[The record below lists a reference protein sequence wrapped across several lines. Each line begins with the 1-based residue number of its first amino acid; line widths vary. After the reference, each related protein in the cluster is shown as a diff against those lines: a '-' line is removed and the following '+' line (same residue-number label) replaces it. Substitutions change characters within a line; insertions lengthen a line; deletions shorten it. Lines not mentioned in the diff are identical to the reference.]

1 MKESQSKILAKL
13 CIYGILSTMET
24 TETTRKRPREDDDDL
39 SPMAK
44 MRKTG
49 IEQQSVGSGVEA
61 AAGEKDQSSQLKE
74 SLRSSLHELFK
85 IFHQQVS
92 VDEMSPK
99 VNFIYQFF
107 ALFVQLEKTGKLKA
121 VLKLIPNGMI
131 TNLLKIISEDD
142 MSYGL
147 ILR

>member
-1 MKESQSKILAKL
+1 MKESQSKVLAKL
-13 CIYGILSTMET
+13 CIYGILSTMES
-24 TETTRKRPREDDDDL
+24 TETNRKRPREDDEDL

-49 IEQQSVGSGVEA
+49 IDQQSVGSGVETA
-61 AAGEKDQSSQLKE
+61 TGEKDQSTHLKE
-74 SLRSSLHELFK
+74 SLRSCLQELFK
-85 IFHQQVS
+85 IFHQQMS
-92 VDEMSPK
+92 IDEMSPK

-107 ALFVQLEKTGKLKA
+107 ALFVQLEKSPKLRA
-121 VLKLIPNGMI
+121 VLKLIPSGMI
-131 TNLLKIISEDD
+131 TNLLKIVPEED